1 MGSTHEARCRKKFI
15 IMANKRE
22 FKKFVDALGAA
33 VIDEMISSYYNVAG
47 ADRDKIAKAMEI
59 VLGAIGK
66 AKNNA
71 NVTFDRGEKAFS
83 DAKEYSA
90 AKQAF
95 FRSLF
100 DKIET
105 EFNEE
110 VNAALKLFNEALPA
124 EEKARNKE
132 AAAAAIAK

>member
-1 MGSTHEARCRKKFI
+1 MGSTHEARCRKKII

-22 FKKFVDALGAA
+22 FKKYVDALGASI
-33 VIDEMISSYYNVAG
+33 IDEMISAYHNVKG
-47 ADRDKIAKAMEI
+47 VDRNKIAEAMQK

-66 AKNNA
+66 AKNNS
-71 NVTFDRGEKAFS
+71 NIFFDRGPKAFES
-83 DAKEYSA
+83 KADYAKN
-90 AKQAF
+90 KKAF
-95 FRSLF
+95 FRALF

-110 VNAALKLFNEALPA
+110 INAALKLFNAALPA

-132 AAAAAIAK
+132 YAAS